1 MTEIKVQKVAID
13 LPQPDPANARL
24 HDKKNLDAIAGSL
37 RKFGQVRP
45 LILWGDVVI
54 AGNGT
59 LQAAKSLGWTDIM
72 VSRVP
77 KDWSYEQARAYALAD
92 NRTAELASW
101 DADLLSDQLV
111 ELDSMGWDVSEF
123 GFPELNPPTDPE
135 PDTGAKDIGEKY
147 EVVIECSDE
156 DEQAALL
163 LRLSS
168 EGLKV
173 RAIVL

>member
-1 MTEIKVQKVAID
+1 MTDIKVQTVPID
-13 LPQPDPANARL
+13 KPQPDPANARL
-24 HDKKNLDAIAGSL
+24 HDDRNLEAIRGSL

-45 LILWGDVVI
+45 LILWGEVVI

-59 LQAAKSLGWTDIM
+59 LQAAKSLGWTEIAI
-72 VSRVP
+72 SRVP
-77 KDWSYEQARAYALAD
+77 RDWTYEQARAYALAD

-135 PDTGAKDIGEKY
+135 LHGAGDGANEKY
-147 EVVIECSDE
+147 GVIVDVP
-156 DEQAALL
+156 DADTQAALL
-163 LRLSS
+163 KRLHD
-168 EGLKV
+168 EGYKV
-173 RAIVL
+173 RATSL